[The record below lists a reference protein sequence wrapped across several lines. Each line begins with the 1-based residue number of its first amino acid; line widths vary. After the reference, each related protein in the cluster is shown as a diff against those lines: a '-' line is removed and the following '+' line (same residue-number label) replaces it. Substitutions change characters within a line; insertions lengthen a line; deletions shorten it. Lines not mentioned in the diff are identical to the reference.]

1 MLIKKLISGLL
12 ISILFFQCSN
22 NNQASESEKN
32 WCYGQY
38 TKFINSYE
46 IGWRNGYVF
55 DIYESDETIDFA
67 RQFISYDSSARTLFK
82 DRYGEID
89 EFELRELF
97 EQRVDS
103 YDLDL
108 NLEDSTTSYVL
119 VIQVTRDRLLKEA
132 EGSLELCKIFYE
144 VSTLN

>member
-38 TKFINSYE
+38 TRFINSYE
-46 IGWRNGYVF
+46 IRWLNGYVF

-67 RQFISYDSSARTLFK
+67 RQFISYDSSARTLFT

-89 EFELRELF
+89 EFELRELL

-108 NLEDSTTSYVL
+108 NLEDSTTRYVF